1 MEKTK
6 FKLSAT
12 QIIGI
17 VCLLLM
23 IAIVVAQFL
32 PYWTFI
38 NKQKES
44 QTLSIFD
51 YVMFPNEKIYKSA
64 FIKDM
69 KAQLVDNGLLDAA
82 SDAVRKLSVNDFAYP
97 HAILMLV
104 SLFGIAF
111 GPFKLGKP
119 LGVAFN
125 LAVGGLG
132 VYQYLSHPIYQLG
145 QNWYLGLILAAVLTV
160 LSILNVVLLILK
172 KLKS

>member
-6 FKLSAT
+6 FKLSAM

-23 IAIVVAQFL
+23 IALVVSQFL

-38 NKQKES
+38 NKAKET
-44 QTLSIFD
+44 QTLSIFN
-51 YVMFPNEKIYKSA
+51 YIMFPSDKAYKSA

-69 KAQLVDNGLLDAA
+69 KTQLVDSGLLDAA
-82 SDAVRKLSVNDFAYP
+82 SDAVKKLSVNDFAYP

-125 LAVGGLG
+125 LAVGVLG
-132 VYQYLSHPIYQLG
+132 VYQYFSHPIYQLG
-145 QNWYLGLILAAVLTV
+145 QNWYLGLIFAALLTV
-160 LSILNVVLLILK
+160 LSIVNVVLLILK
-172 KLKS
+172 KMKS